1 MLAWAAPL
9 MTDTPEIYLKD
20 WPMTPDQEATDPAG
34 SPSPLCDVT
43 DEPVLLASIGGAAV
57 PRLMFSFQP
66 AQPIAW
72 AWSPLLPIRPP
83 IILKSS

>member
-9 MTDTPEIYLKD
+9 VTDAPAGYLKD
-20 WPMTPDQEATDPAG
+20 WPMTPGQEATDPAG
-34 SPSPLCDVT
+34 SHSHLYNMT
-43 DEPVLLASIGGAAV
+43 DELVLLASLGGTAV
-57 PRLMFSFQP
+57 PGLMFSSQL

-83 IILKSS
+83 IVLNSI